1 MNMNS
6 LLSVALQ
13 MTEGGLMRDTK
24 IFIAVSK
31 AFQFFRLLQ
40 KDLFSVT
47 GIVNDFENK
56 DVKINYQIYGKRDTI
71 FTKSAK
77 EIAEDYSAT
86 VSQDKSFN

>member
-1 MNMNS
+1 
-6 LLSVALQ
+6 
-13 MTEGGLMRDTK
+13 MRDTK

-77 EIAEDYSAT
+77 EIAEDNNLISKFSREDVRDITKHA
-86 VSQDKSFN
+86 SRCKAP